1 MERLINMK
9 KINRKSKLEPPKNKR
24 LKKDDMKK
32 SNRKTQHIRI
42 DEEDYKWIKETAYID
57 RISMKDLV
65 SNLVEN
71 YREQNK

>member
-1 MERLINMK
+1 MNKRT
-9 KINRKSKLEPPKNKR
+9 RKSKLEPPKNKR
-24 LKKDDMKK
+24 IKKEDIETG
-32 SNRKTQHIRI
+32 NRKTQHIRI

>member
-1 MERLINMK
+1 MK